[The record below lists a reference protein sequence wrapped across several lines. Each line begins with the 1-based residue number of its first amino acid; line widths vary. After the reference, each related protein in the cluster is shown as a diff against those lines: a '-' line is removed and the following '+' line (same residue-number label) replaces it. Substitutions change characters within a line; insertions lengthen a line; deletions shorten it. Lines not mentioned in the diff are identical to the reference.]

1 MTIINLKKK
10 LNLNRLLR
18 LASIKNRDENNN
30 KMKRKRFFLSI
41 FIGIITA
48 YFLVLLAF
56 TFEENYREF
65 IRNLYQQL
73 TENKISFKND
83 VKYLHFASGE
93 FISSFVIF
101 LISKF
106 ILLKR
111 QENKQ
116 RIKNI
121 VLGMLLIIISTIVIC
136 YIDSNGKLIECTTCD
151 NGKRVLG
158 FNDIN
163 YDFIFI
169 TSLLFGILPAI
180 VTEIKNRKRKQAGH

>member
-1 MTIINLKKK
+1 
-10 LNLNRLLR
+10 
-18 LASIKNRDENNN
+18 
-30 KMKRKRFFLSI
+30 MKRKRFFLSI
-41 FIGIITA
+41 FIGIVAA
-48 YFLVLLAF
+48 YFLALLAF

-65 IRNLYQQL
+65 IRNLDQQL

-83 VKYLHFASGE
+83 VKSLHFASGE
-93 FISSFVIF
+93 FISAFVIF

-136 YIDSNGKLIECTTCD
+136 YIDSNGKLIECTACD
-151 NGKRVLG
+151 NGRRVLG

-169 TSLLFGILPAI
+169 TSLLFGILPTI
-180 VTEIKNRKRKQAGH
+180 LTEIKNRKRKQAGH

>member
-1 MTIINLKKK
+1 MAIINLKKK
-10 LNLNRLLR
+10 LNLNRLPR
-18 LASIKNRDENNN
+18 RASIKNRDENNN

-41 FIGIITA
+41 IIGIVA
-48 YFLVLLAF
+48 ACFLALLAF

-121 VLGMLLIIISTIVIC
+121 VLGMLLVIISSIVIC
-136 YIDSNGKLIECTTCD
+136 YIDSNGKLIECTACD
-151 NGKRVLG
+151 NGKSVLG

-169 TSLLFGILPAI
+169 TSLLFGILPTI
-180 VTEIKNRKRKQAGH
+180 VTEIKNRNRKQAGH